1 MLCDRTKR
9 AGRPSTRGTGQQDCR
24 WIARLRRKVAQP
36 FPGLRQAT
44 VFLSVSLQVV
54 LFLPATCL
62 DTAHLPGEGAPD
74 RCPRTEPHPG
84 AGILRRTQIRR
95 TPLTTIPIPLFEVK
109 QKLSQDGRREEILRS
124 SSIAAIW
131 LIIVTFFMVLNRTL
145 DLEVYFV
152 LSLIGL
158 LVVAVLIDG
167 AFSRP
172 RYMRYLGYVIAV
184 GVALFAYIVV
194 EKILEIIA
202 A

>member
-1 MLCDRTKR
+1 M
-9 AGRPSTRGTGQQDCR
+9 AGGKKYY
-24 WIARLRRKVAQP
+24 AAAAL
-36 FPGLRQAT
+36 
-44 VFLSVSLQVV
+44 
-54 LFLPATCL
+54 
-62 DTAHLPGEGAPD
+62 
-74 RCPRTEPHPG
+74 
-84 AGILRRTQIRR
+84 
-95 TPLTTIPIPLFEVK
+95 
-109 QKLSQDGRREEILRS
+109 
-124 SSIAAIW
+124 AIW

-172 RYMRYLGYVIAV
+172 RYMRYLGYVIAA

>member
-1 MLCDRTKR
+1 M
-9 AGRPSTRGTGQQDCR
+9 AGGKKYY
-24 WIARLRRKVAQP
+24 AA
-36 FPGLRQAT
+36 A
-44 VFLSVSLQVV
+44 V
-54 LFLPATCL
+54 L
-62 DTAHLPGEGAPD
+62 
-74 RCPRTEPHPG
+74 
-84 AGILRRTQIRR
+84 
-95 TPLTTIPIPLFEVK
+95 
-109 QKLSQDGRREEILRS
+109 
-124 SSIAAIW
+124 AIW

-158 LVVAVLIDG
+158 LVVAVLVDG